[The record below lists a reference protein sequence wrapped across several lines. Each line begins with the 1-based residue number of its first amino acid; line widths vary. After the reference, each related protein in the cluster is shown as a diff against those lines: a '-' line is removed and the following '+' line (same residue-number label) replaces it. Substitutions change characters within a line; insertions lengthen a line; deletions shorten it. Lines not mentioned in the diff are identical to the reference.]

1 MKYNLQFFADDD
13 VSGEAVIPQDLEDGV
28 SYYDNES
35 EDVPEEE
42 PEDVPE
48 EEVEDVPEEKPVQT
62 PEENAKYAAA
72 RREAEA
78 QTRRVQAE
86 LDRSNARVAEQF
98 GNYTNPITGEKV
110 TDARSYFDALNAQRE
125 AQTRQEIQNAG
136 LDPKILDLAIQN
148 NPVIRQAQE
157 VLARQQA
164 EEMDRTVSNE
174 IEQIRALDPSITNPN
189 DLLPPE
195 LGGKMEN
202 FAEFKSRVDMGYSFV
217 DAFKLANFDRLQ
229 SKTFD
234 AAKQSAINQAK
245 STSHLQSTVSVA
257 DEAGKELVDI
267 PKDELA
273 VWKECYPDLSPKEL
287 KKKYNSTL

>member
-1 MKYNLQFFADDD
+1 MKYNLQFFAEED
-13 VSGEAVIPQDLEDGV
+13 VSEEVVDPQPELGEEV
-28 SYYDNES
+28 SYYEPEPEES
-35 EDVPEEE
+35 EDE
-42 PEDVPE
+42 PVDEG
-48 EEVEDVPEEKPVQT
+48 EVETEKPVQSA
-62 PEENAKYAAA
+62 EENAKYAAA

-86 LDRSNARVAEQF
+86 LDRLNARVAEQF
-98 GNYTNPITGEKV
+98 RNYTNPITGEKV

-125 AQTRQEIQNAG
+125 AQTRQELENAG
-136 LDPKILDLAIQN
+136 LNPSILDQAIQN

-164 EEMDRTVSNE
+164 EEMDRTVSSE
-174 IEQIRALDPSITNPN
+174 LEQIHALDPSITNPN

-202 FAEFKSRVDMGYSFV
+202 FSEFKARVDMGYSFV

-229 SKTFD
+229 TKTFD

-245 STSHLQSTVSVA
+245 STSHLQSTVSA
-257 DEAGKELVDI
+257 SDEGEKDLVEI

-273 VWKECYPDLSPKEL
+273 VWKEVYPGLSMKEL

>member
-1 MKYNLQFFADDD
+1 MKYNLQFFAEDDA
-13 VSGEAVIPQDLEDGV
+13 SGEAVTPQDLDEV
-28 SYYDNES
+28 SYY
-35 EDVPEEE
+35 EDVPEEVENTEE
-42 PEDVPE
+42 PTE
-48 EEVEDVPEEKPVQT
+48 EPEDVPEEKPVQT

-78 QTRRVQAE
+78 QTKRVQAE
-86 LDRSNARVAEQF
+86 LDRLNARVAEQF

-125 AQTRQEIQNAG
+125 AQTRQEMQNAG
-136 LDPKILDLAIQN
+136 LNPEILDQAIQN

-164 EEMDRTVSNE
+164 EEMDRAVSSE
-174 IEQIRALDPSITNPN
+174 IEMIHALDPSITNPN

-202 FAEFKSRVDMGYSFV
+202 FNEFKAKVDMGYSFV
-217 DAFKLANFDRLQ
+217 DAFKLANFERLQ

-245 STSHLQSTVSVA
+245 STSHLQSTVGVS
-257 DEAGKELVDI
+257 DEAGKELKEI
-267 PKDELA
+267 PRDELA
-273 VWKECYPDLSPKEL
+273 MWREVYPDLNMKQLKE
-287 KKKYNSTL
+287 KYNATL